1 MKKALRDKRIAFWV
15 SFFSLVFAAALTFLA
30 VLCLKETLYVAMVA
44 FALVS
49 AVFYYVFVFKVYSFL
64 DAKSAVRL
72 LEIMKFSG
80 DDSQLMKIT
89 EISKAMGWQIK
100 TTKRFIE
107 RCRRKGYIGWR
118 Y

>member
-15 SFFSLVFAAALTFLA
+15 SFFSFIFASGLTFLS
-30 VLCLKETLYVAMVA
+30 VLCLKETLYVAMAV
-44 FALVS
+44 FALIS
-49 AVFYYVFVFKVYSFL
+49 AIFYYIFVFKVYAFL
-64 DAKSAVRL
+64 DAKSAVKL

-89 EISKAMGWQIK
+89 SISKAMGWQVK
-100 TTKRFIE
+100 TTKRFVE